1 MAKHIQ
7 GYGYLALA
15 MILVGSTVAASKVIA
30 AGLPPFTATA
40 LRFAIAFPIFL
51 VLMRCCGVA
60 WPRPGR
66 RDCALLLAQGAAG
79 SIGYTSLLISGLR
92 LTSAADA
99 AVIVGSLPAV
109 SAAISIV
116 ALGERPRRLL
126 LAAIA
131 LAAAGV
137 LLSALGANAAG
148 TRSWTGNALVFGA
161 VVCEGLFILLN
172 KRLRTAIHPL
182 AMSALMTGIG
192 LAGAAVGALAEQ
204 PWTIGLT
211 AAAVSAVVS
220 VAYYAIVPTVCG
232 FVLWYAG
239 SARVSG
245 AEAALFTAFA
255 PISAIFFAAFL
266 LAEDIAMHQ
275 MIGMG
280 CVLAAVLLAEIET
293 KKIIR

>member
-1 MAKHIQ
+1 MTKHIQ

-30 AGLPPFTATA
+30 DGLPPFTATA

-51 VLMRCCGVA
+51 LLMRCFRIA

-79 SIGYTSLLISGLR
+79 SIGYTALLIAGLR

-137 LLSALGANAAG
+137 LLSALGPSTAG
-148 TRSWTGNALVFGA
+148 ARSWTGNALVFGA

-204 PWTIGLT
+204 PWAIGLT
-211 AAAVSAVVS
+211 AAAVSA

-245 AEAALFTAFA
+245 TEAALFTAFA
-255 PISAIFFAAFL
+255 PVSAIFFAAFL
-266 LAEDIAMHQ
+266 LGEKIAMHQ

-280 CVLAAVLLAEIET
+280 CVLAALLVAAHAT
-293 KKIIR
+293 KKIAP